1 MKYNLHDHLD
11 QNEDDS
17 HDGYDEQG
25 MRYYLIEIPAVGNVI
40 PASFLAA
47 AGVVAG
53 QPGHHHDGRVGISD
67 DNDGGDNDK
76 DDNDEDDNND
86 NDVNEVDDNYGG
98 GGDDNGD
105 DNDNGVDLGG
115 LAGPVG
121 VDPPLDGVADV
132 AGLNSQ

>member
-1 MKYNLHDHLD
+1 
-11 QNEDDS
+11 
-17 HDGYDEQG
+17 

-40 PASFLAA
+40 AASFLAA

-76 DDNDEDDNND
+76 DDNDEDDNSD

-132 AGLNSQ
+132 AGLNNQ